1 MEFGDD
7 DLSNFNAEKN
17 KLIKERNITKDT
29 KQKEEGSKAEAALL
43 TSRHDTQAEDADEQF
58 M

>member
-17 KLIKERNITKDT
+17 KLIKERNITEDS
-29 KQKEEGSKAEAALL
+29 KQKDDGQNAEAALL
-43 TSRHDTQAEDADEQF
+43 KSLFVTQAEDAYEEF
-58 M
+58 E